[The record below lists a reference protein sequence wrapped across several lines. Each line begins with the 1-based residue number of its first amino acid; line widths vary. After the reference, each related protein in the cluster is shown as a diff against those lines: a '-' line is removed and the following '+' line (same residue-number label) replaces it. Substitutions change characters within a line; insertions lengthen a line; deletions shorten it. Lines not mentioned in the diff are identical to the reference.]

1 MLRDTNVAFR
11 GKLYY
16 SSPIQDFELTI
27 NLTKNASIGLNL
39 DNNVAVKVLAYDA
52 KTL

>member
-1 MLRDTNVAFR
+1 MLRDINVAFKL
-11 GKLYY
+11 KLYY